1 MPPHLSNITS
11 IPTKFSSFIG
21 ATQFEEDEFVWGAMT
36 QLESKVEEADGLVT
50 TRVQERKET
59 AKRTDQK
66 RKWRTRRL
74 VKKGREEQQKC
85 TSQHINKSP
94 GLQTQKCHSKFYN
107 ES

>member
-21 ATQFEEDEFVWGAMT
+21 ATRFEEDEFVWGAMT

-74 VKKGREEQQKC
+74 VKKGREEQ
-85 TSQHINKSP
+85 
-94 GLQTQKCHSKFYN
+94 
-107 ES
+107 